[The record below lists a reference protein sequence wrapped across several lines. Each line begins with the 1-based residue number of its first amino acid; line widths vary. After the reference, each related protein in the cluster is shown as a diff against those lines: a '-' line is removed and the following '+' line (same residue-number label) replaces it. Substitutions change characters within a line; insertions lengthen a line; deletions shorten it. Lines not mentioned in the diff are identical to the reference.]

1 MNFFKDYIIK
11 SIISTNIVSEQ
22 QIKDFI
28 ETPPDKNLGDYS
40 LPCFRL
46 SKELKRSPYQIA
58 EEIKSKIKIDSI
70 ITNIENKNGYL
81 NFYIDK
87 KELTS
92 RTLKEISTKKNYYG
106 SNKNGNNNLIMIE
119 YSSPNTNKPLHLGH
133 IRNNLIGMSM
143 SRIYE
148 FSGYKTIKSCVVND
162 RGIHICKSMLAYQ
175 KWGKNKKPN
184 KKPDHFVGDFYVL
197 FSKKVQENPSLEEAA
212 QELLRKW
219 EQHDKKT
226 IDLWKKMNKWVYQ
239 GFNKTY
245 KILGSEFDKIYYESD
260 FYEKG
265 KDIVL
270 KGLEDH
276 KLIEKDGAILVDL
289 SQFNL
294 PNKILMRSDKTSLY
308 ATQDIYL
315 TQLKFKEYP
324 LKKSIY
330 VVGNEQDMY
339 FQQLFATLKVLGYE
353 WYKDCHHLSY
363 GYVSLP
369 SGRMKSRE
377 GTVIDADNLIE
388 KLTMLA
394 EKELK
399 KRQKLSSLELK
410 KRSIKI
416 SLAAIKYFFLKYETL
431 KDFIFDPKTSL
442 SFEGETGPYIQYSY
456 ARLNSIIKKSRLKN
470 PKYNSKYL
478 TSEQESDLI
487 NHLYNFPEIIVE
499 STNNCKPSLI
509 ARYLMD
515 LCQKSNEFYQKC
527 PVIDAEE
534 NLKNPRLALIN
545 STKQVIKNCCYLLNI
560 PLLESM

>member
-1 MNFFKDYIIK
+1 MSFFKDYIIK
-11 SIISTNIVSEQ
+11 SLTYTNIISKQ
-22 QIKDFI
+22 QIQNFI
-28 ETPPDKNLGDYS
+28 ETPPDKSLGDYS
-40 LPCFRL
+40 LPCFRF
-46 SKELKRSPYQIA
+46 SKDLKKSPNQIA
-58 EEIKSKIKIDSI
+58 EEIKSKLILDSI
-70 ITNIENKNGYL
+70 IIKIENKNGYL
-81 NFYIDK
+81 NFYISK
-87 KELTS
+87 NELTNY
-92 RTLKEISTKKNYYG
+92 TLKEISIKKDSYG
-106 SNKNGNNNLIMIE
+106 SNKNGDKNLIMIE

-133 IRNNLIGMSM
+133 VRNNLIGMSM

-148 FSGYKTIKSCVVND
+148 FSGYKTIKSCVIND

-175 KWGKNKKPN
+175 KWGKNKQPN

-197 FSKKVQENPSLEEAA
+197 FSKKAQKKPSLEEEA

-219 EQHDKKT
+219 EEHDKKT
-226 IDLWKKMNKWVYQ
+226 LLLWKKMNNWVYK
-239 GFNKTY
+239 GFNETY
-245 KILGSEFDKIYYESD
+245 KILGSEFDKVYYESE

-265 KDIVL
+265 KEIVL
-270 KGLEDH
+270 KGLKDH
-276 KLIEKDGAILVDL
+276 KLIEKDGAIMADL
-289 SQFNL
+289 SSFNL
-294 PNKILMRSDKTSLY
+294 PNKILMRSDKTALY
-308 ATQDIYL
+308 VTQDIYL

-339 FQQLFATLKVLGYE
+339 FQQLFATLNILGYE

-388 KLTMLA
+388 DLTSLA

-399 KRQKLSSLELK
+399 KRQKLSKLELK
-410 KRSIKI
+410 KRSVKI

-431 KDFIFDPKTSL
+431 KDFVFDQKSSL
-442 SFEGETGPYIQYSY
+442 SFEGETGPYIQYTY
-456 ARLNSIIKKSRLKN
+456 ARLNSIIKKSQSKRTTYDSNYL
-470 PKYNSKYL
+470 NSA
-478 TSEQESDLI
+478 QESDLI
-487 NHLYNFPEIIVE
+487 NHLYNFPEIVIE
-499 STNNCKPSLI
+499 STNNYKPSLI

-527 PVIDAEE
+527 PVINAEE
-534 NLKNPRLALIN
+534 NLKSSRLFLID
-545 STKQVIKNCCYLLNI
+545 STRQVIKNCCYLLNI